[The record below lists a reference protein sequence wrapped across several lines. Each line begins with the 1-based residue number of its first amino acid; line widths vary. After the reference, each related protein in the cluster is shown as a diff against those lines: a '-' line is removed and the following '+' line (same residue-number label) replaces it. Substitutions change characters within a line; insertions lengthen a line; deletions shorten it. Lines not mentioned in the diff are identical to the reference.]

1 MAYIKRNGAR
11 KEIAGP
17 ATPFA
22 GARYEN
28 GGVCFDM
35 QIGLVRVTITH
46 YERDMLIS
54 KWSELEKEW
63 EK

>member
-1 MAYIKRNGAR
+1 MAYIKRNNAR
-11 KEIAGP
+11 KELAGP

-22 GARYEN
+22 GARYEK
-28 GGVCFDM
+28 GGIAFDM

-46 YERDMLIS
+46 YERDMLIK
-54 KWSELEKEW
+54 KWAELEKNW